1 MGFLRIRMI
10 VSDVDGVWT
19 DGSVLYGARDVEL
32 KAFHVR
38 DGLAVKLAQKAGIEV
53 VIVTGRSSRALE
65 RRCRELGINQL
76 HQGVNDKLAAVK
88 EILTKNKL
96 TFEQLCY
103 VGDDLP
109 DLAVLN
115 NAAISAA
122 PADAVPE
129 VLEAVRWRLDT
140 RGGKGAFR
148 ETVERLLKA
157 RGEWDAIVKEFHGAQ
172 ISIQST

>member
-1 MGFLRIRMI
+1 MGYLRIKMI

-19 DGSVLYGARDVEL
+19 DGHVLYGGGDVEL

-53 VIVTGRSSRALE
+53 ALVTGRRSKALE
-65 RRCRELGINQL
+65 RRCGELGITQL
-76 HQGVNDKLAAVK
+76 HQGVKDKLAAVK
-88 EILTKNKL
+88 EILAENKL

-103 VGDDLP
+103 LGDDLP
-109 DLAVLN
+109 DLAAVN

-129 VLEAVRWRLDT
+129 VLEVVRWRLDAS
-140 RGGKGAFR
+140 GGHGAFR
-148 ETVERLLKA
+148 EAVERLLKA

>member
-1 MGFLRIRMI
+1 MGNLRIKMI

-19 DGSVLYGARDVEL
+19 DGRLSYAGRDVEL

-53 VIVTGRSSRALE
+53 ALVTGRSSRALE
-65 RRCRELGINQL
+65 RRCEELGITQL
-76 HQGVNDKLAAVK
+76 HQGVRDKLEAVK
-88 EILTKNKL
+88 EILGANKL

-109 DLAVLN
+109 DLAVIN
-115 NAAISAA
+115 NAAVSAA
-122 PADAVPE
+122 PSDAVPE
-129 VLEAVRWRLDT
+129 VLDAVRWRLDA
-140 RGGKGAFR
+140 RGGHGALR

-172 ISIQST
+172 ISIQSS